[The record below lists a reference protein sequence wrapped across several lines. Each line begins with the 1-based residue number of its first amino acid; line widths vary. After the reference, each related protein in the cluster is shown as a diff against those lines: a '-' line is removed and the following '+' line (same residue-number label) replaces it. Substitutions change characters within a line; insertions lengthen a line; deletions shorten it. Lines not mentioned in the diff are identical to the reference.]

1 MKRKNYS
8 PIVLALVFLL
18 LVCAAAWSKD
28 SNKIVNV
35 LSLEMLDES
44 GQITTLEDY
53 ADYTR
58 LVFFGFTSCL
68 HICPMTLSKV
78 GIALN
83 SLGPLAEEV
92 RVIFISVDPKRDTP
106 EVLARYT
113 DAFHSSIVGFTGTYD
128 QVAAM
133 TAGFRTTF
141 SYSMKIDGKTRPLTR
156 EEYLEIEPTASY
168 VPVHSSQIYLL
179 GENGDVVDV
188 IGYGSTAAD
197 MEATLRAHLANH

>member
-8 PIVLALVFLL
+8 PIVLALAFLL
-18 LVCAAAWSKD
+18 LVCEAGWAEDSSKFID
-28 SNKIVNV
+28 V
-35 LSLEMLDES
+35 LSLEMLDEA
-44 GQITTLEDY
+44 GHTTKLEDY

-68 HICPMTLSKV
+68 HICPMTLSNV
-78 GIALN
+78 RIALN
-83 SLGPLAEEV
+83 SLGPVADEV

-113 DAFHSSIVGFTGTYD
+113 DTFHSSIVGFTGTYD
-128 QVAAM
+128 QITAM

-141 SYSMKIDGKTRPLTR
+141 SYSMKIDGKVRPLTR
-156 EEYLEIEPTASY
+156 EEYQKLEPTASY
-168 VPVHSSQIYLL
+168 VPAHGSQIYLL
-179 GENGDVVDV
+179 NKNGEVADV

-197 MEATLRAHLANH
+197 MEATLRSHLASH